1 MKPTT
6 REWVEKAEG
15 DFRSAAREMRARKAP
30 NYDLACF
37 CAEQCAEKYLKAILQ
52 ECGRRILKTH
62 DLTKLL
68 EVLVKEYPEL
78 ALLRPSLEALS
89 AFAVEFR
96 YPGAS
101 ATKTLARQA
110 HRECDLVREVIRRL
124 LRLPMGEKPIPR
136 AVRPIRGR

>member
-6 REWVEKAEG
+6 SEWVEKAEG

-37 CAEQCAEKYLKAILQ
+37 CAEQCAEKYLKALLH
-52 ECGRRILKTH
+52 ERGRRAPRTH
-62 DLTKLL
+62 DLTRLL
-68 EVLVKEYPEL
+68 EFLVADISEL
-78 ALLRPSLEALS
+78 ELIRPMLEALT

-101 ATKTLARQA
+101 ATKPLAGQA
-110 HRECDLVREVIRRL
+110 YRDCTVVREAVRWF
-124 LRLPMGEKPIPR
+124 LRLPAQAKLARSRRNPSR
-136 AVRPIRGR
+136 RR